1 MKKDVEFEIENAD
14 MAADTTA
21 AETTQQAAASE
32 AAEEQADKEA
42 KPKSTL
48 DELRQR
54 VTEDDDA
61 PISTLTLRKILGGD
75 YLSAAMVRRQVW
87 LCLLIGVFLTI
98 YVAFRYQCQ
107 QDMIDIAQ
115 LENQLGDAKYKALS
129 SSSQLTERCRESHV
143 LEMLRA
149 HNDSTLNTTVQPPYK
164 IQVPT
169 D

>member
-1 MKKDVEFEIENAD
+1 
-14 MAADTTA
+14 
-21 AETTQQAAASE
+21 
-32 AAEEQADKEA
+32 
-42 KPKSTL
+42 
-48 DELRQR
+48 
-54 VTEDDDA
+54 
-61 PISTLTLRKILGGD
+61 
-75 YLSAAMVRRQVW
+75 
-87 LCLLIGVFLTI
+87 
-98 YVAFRYQCQ
+98 
-107 QDMIDIAQ
+107 MIDIAQ